1 MAVNSFVQVPPD
13 STGKQIATNVVGGKE
28 FQAINLADD
37 AGNSLIQADGA
48 TGLNTGL
55 AIGGETAGG
64 TFKVLEVNASGHLNV
79 SDGGSSITV
88 DSPTLASEA
97 TLADVLKTTDFNSR
111 IPALGQALMANSQPV
126 VIASDQS
133 TISTAETS
141 TFVTG
146 AAAQT
151 AIVSNILTP
160 TAGSSPTAS
169 DNFRSASVQVVSTG
183 TAGTFIF
190 EQSND
195 GVSFVTLPVF
205 NAALTTGVPIV
216 AAITATSS
224 SIVYTFPVRCRF
236 IRLRIVTTITGG
248 SIQTFSCFSNITW
261 TPSAYTVSNPTAA
274 NLATTVSNAT
284 ASNLQATVTPVTP
297 TTNFLNSAASTNGT
311 VVKAS
316 AGTLWSI
323 AVSNINAAKVY
334 LKLYNSTTVTVG
346 TTTPVLTIAV
356 PGNDI
361 AQLSLGPN
369 GIRFSSG
376 ICLGITV
383 NAADSDTTAV
393 AASEIKVVTTYT

>member
-1 MAVNSFVQVPPD
+1 MTVNSFVQVPPD

-64 TFKVLEVNASGHLNV
+64 TFKVLEVNASGHLNI
-79 SDGGSSITV
+79 SDGGGSITV
-88 DSPTLASEA
+88 DSPTLASET
-97 TLADVLKTTDFNSR
+97 TLANVLKTTDFNSR
-111 IPALGQALMANSQPV
+111 IPALGQASMTSSQPV
-126 VIASDQS
+126 VVASDQS
-133 TISTAETS
+133 TISTAETA

-151 AIVSNILTP
+151 AIVNNILTP

-195 GVSFVTLPVF
+195 GVNFIALPVF
-205 NAALTTGVPIV
+205 NSLLTTGVSIV

-236 IRLRIVTTITGG
+236 VRLRIVTTITGG
-248 SIQTFSCFSNITW
+248 SIQAFSRFSNVTW

-274 NLATTVSNAT
+274 NLA
-284 ASNLQATVTPVTP
+284 ATVTPVTP
-297 TTNFLNSAASTNGT
+297 TTNFLNSAATTNGT
-311 VVKAS
+311 VIKS
-316 AGTLWSI
+316 TAGTLWSI
-323 AVSNINAAKVY
+323 MVSNIGAAKIYV
-334 LKLYNSTTVTVG
+334 KLYNSATVTVG
-346 TTTPVLTIAV
+346 TTTPVLTVAV
-356 PGNDI
+356 PSADV
-361 AQLSLGPN
+361 ARLSFGSN
-369 GIRFSSG
+369 GIRFATG
-376 ICLGITV
+376 ICLAITA
-383 NAADSDTTAV
+383 NPADSDTTAV
-393 AASEIKVVTTYT
+393 AANEIKVATSYT